1 MESEFSDSPAL
12 RARISQFHG
21 CTSSR
26 ISRGL
31 GSDGH
36 RMGIRR
42 HSMDLPVDGIQERH
56 RRDVEDRRR
65 PDICDVFHDLGSRD
79 PFRSEVD
86 RRQRSGGWDEM
97 EYRSRNAVPI
107 PQSAQTHCPTQWES
121 APSHACS
128 QHGAFR
134 EDCTSAIAQA
144 YRRCPR
150 DQSSVE
156 EVNCRSMHTTI
167 TRLRALITRGIEMK
181 VHRVGQR
188 VPALGH
194 SELSTRRSASSCAS
208 GSNVVGRRRVLTRL
222 QLDARTR
229 CLHAMF

>member
-65 PDICDVFHDLGSRD
+65 PDICDIFHDLGSRD

-86 RRQRSGGWDEM
+86 RRQRSGDGMRWNIDPAM
-97 EYRSRNAVPI
+97 RCQFRNPHRRIVQLSGNLRRAMLARNTAHSEKPVRQPSPKRTVAVPETN
-107 PQSAQTHCPTQWES
+107 PVSK
-121 APSHACS
+121 
-128 QHGAFR
+128 R
-134 EDCTSAIAQA
+134 
-144 YRRCPR
+144 
-150 DQSSVE
+150 
-156 EVNCRSMHTTI
+156 
-167 TRLRALITRGIEMK
+167 
-181 VHRVGQR
+181 
-188 VPALGH
+188 
-194 SELSTRRSASSCAS
+194 
-208 GSNVVGRRRVLTRL
+208 
-222 QLDARTR
+222 
-229 CLHAMF
+229 